1 MRRVGRGAE
10 IKLKFGCPLSTMK
23 RRLTSIWAVV
33 DFFFFLFFFGGG
45 GGEVEE
51 SLLMDDPFIENH
63 LFCFIK
69 ALVFIF

>member
-1 MRRVGRGAE
+1 M
-10 IKLKFGCPLSTMK
+10 STIHSEEETN
-23 RRLTSIWAVV
+23 LNLDGSG
-33 DFFFFLFFFGGG
+33 FFFLFPFFFLG

-69 ALVFIF
+69 ALVFIFSALI